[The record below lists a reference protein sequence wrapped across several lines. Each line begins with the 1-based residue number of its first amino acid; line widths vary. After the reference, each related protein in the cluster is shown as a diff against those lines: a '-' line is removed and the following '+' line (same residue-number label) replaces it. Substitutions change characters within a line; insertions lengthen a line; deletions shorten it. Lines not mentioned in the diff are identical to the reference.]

1 MKITTPSSNQT
12 LIQSPVFTAL
22 LSYGVPQV
30 VVMHK
35 EGLTL
40 VNNDKYS
47 NTTNKHRNAAKRDYH
62 PANFTMV
69 SATPAEIQELTG
81 LETPSSKDLK

>member
-1 MKITTPSSNQT
+1 MKITTPAANQT
-12 LIQSPVFTAL
+12 LIESSAYTAL

-30 VVMHK
+30 VVLHN

-47 NTTNKHRNAAKRDYH
+47 NTTNKHRNAAKRNYH
-62 PANFTMV
+62 PANFTLV
-69 SATPAEIQELTG
+69 PASPAEIQEMTG

>member
-1 MKITTPSSNQT
+1 MKITTPASNQT
-12 LIQSPVFTAL
+12 LIQSSAFTAL

-40 VNNDKYS
+40 VNSDKYS

-69 SATPAEIQELTG
+69 AASPAEIQEVTG

>member
-1 MKITTPSSNQT
+1 MKITNPAANQT
-12 LIQSPVFTAL
+12 LIQSSAFTAL

-35 EGLTL
+35 ERLTL

-47 NTTNKHRNAAKRDYH
+47 NTTNKHRNAAQRDYH

-69 SATPAEIQELTG
+69 PATPAEIQELTG

>member
-1 MKITTPSSNQT
+1 MKITNPASNQT
-12 LIQSPVFTAL
+12 LIESSAFTAL

-30 VVMHK
+30 VVLHN

-40 VNNDKYS
+40 VNNKKYS
-47 NTTNKHRNAAKRDYH
+47 NTTSKHRNAAKRNYH

-69 SATPAEIQELTG
+69 PASPAEIQEMTG
-81 LETPSSKDLK
+81 LECR